1 MVLIDSKQ
9 LIKNSY
15 FKSKDHNDKA
25 SVLKRV
31 RTTLAK
37 LKINSFDSL
46 ELDLKEQKCIS
57 EALSLLDKAVEVH
70 AKAAKLKKDIE
81 KRKAERY
88 AAALDLV
95 MKSDFAKLDSIEDK
109 VPLIFSEEP
118 YMLSNIEKAWDVH
131 YVLKNTFKDC
141 LNSISY
147 SLAHQPGDMH
157 EALGKTWAKF
167 QENLPE
173 LNLKTTHLV
182 ERMQKL
188 LAAG

>member
-1 MVLIDSKQ
+1 MIDSKQ

-25 SVLKRV
+25 SALKRV

-57 EALSLLDKAVEVH
+57 DALSLLDKAVEVH
-70 AKAAKLKKDIE
+70 TKAAKLKKDIE

-95 MKSDFAKLDSIEDK
+95 MKSDFGKLESIKDK
-109 VPLIFSEEP
+109 AALLFSEKSH
-118 YMLSNIEKAWDVH
+118 LLRDIEKASDVK
-131 YVLKNTFKDC
+131 YIMKFTFQDC
-141 LNSISY
+141 LESISH
-147 SLAHQPGDMH
+147 SLAYQQGDMQ
-157 EALGKTWAKF
+157 EELGKVLAKF
-167 QENLPE
+167 QEKLPD
-173 LNLKTTHLV
+173 LYVKTTYIV
-182 ERMQKL
+182 EKIQKIL
-188 LAAG
+188 SAG